1 MDQEIQND
9 RELEAGIMA
18 GQDLT
23 GQDLSGRT
31 ALVTGSTSGIGRAA
45 AAFLAQRGAHVIVTG
60 RDAERGTAVVEAIRA
75 DGGKADFVQADLHDA
90 ASARDLAGR
99 ATEAAGGQI
108 DILVNN
114 AGGGAFGPTP
124 GFDEDV
130 FDATFGTNVKASFYL
145 VSEIAPAMAGH
156 GQGAIVNVVT
166 MAAQFGIPGMAVYG
180 GSKAAL
186 TLMTKSWAAEFGPS
200 GVRVNAVSPGPTRTP
215 GTEMMGDALDQ
226 LAAQSPAGYAAA
238 PEDIAA
244 VIAFLAGDDARYVQG
259 ALVNVD
265 GGRTAI

>member
-1 MDQEIQND
+1 
-9 RELEAGIMA
+9 
-18 GQDLT
+18 
-23 GQDLSGRT
+23 
-31 ALVTGSTSGIGRAA
+31 
-45 AAFLAQRGAHVIVTG
+45 
-60 RDAERGTAVVEAIRA
+60 
-75 DGGKADFVQADLHDA
+75 
-90 ASARDLAGR
+90 
-99 ATEAAGGQI
+99 
-108 DILVNN
+108 
-114 AGGGAFGPTP
+114 
-124 GFDEDV
+124 
-130 FDATFGTNVKASFYL
+130 
-145 VSEIAPAMAGH
+145 
-156 GQGAIVNVVT
+156 
-166 MAAQFGIPGMAVYG
+166 MAVYG

-226 LAAQSPAGYAAA
+226 LAAQSPAGHVAA